1 MIIQVILNSLVLG
14 LTYVLMASGLTLVF
28 GIMRIVN
35 FTHGQMYMLGSF
47 VLYCLAEEAGLG
59 YFPSFFLACGTIALL
74 GVVIERGLLR
84 PFMKGPAVP
93 ILTLILGAMVF
104 LEGLASFLFGEVDK
118 TVQAPF
124 AGIMRLGPATL
135 PVERIVVMLTALA
148 IIFILYW
155 FIFWTKEGTAIRAGA
170 QDRNAALLQGISINR
185 CSTLVMALGSA
196 LAAAAGSILAP
207 LFMVNPYIGGTALF
221 KALIIITLGGMG
233 SIMGCALGGL
243 ILGFIEGF
251 GYTYLG
257 VWTEMIGFILVII
270 ILLIRPQGL
279 LGLPYDIAH

>member
-35 FTHGQMYMLGSF
+35 FTHGQMYMFGSF
-47 VLYCLAEEAGLG
+47 ILFYLSEIGGLG
-59 YFPSFFLACGTIALL
+59 YFPSFVLSCAAIALL
-74 GVVIERGLLR
+74 GVVIEKGLIR
-84 PFMKGPAVP
+84 PFMKGPPVP
-93 ILTLILGAMVF
+93 LLTVILGGLVF
-104 LEGLASFLFGEVDK
+104 LEGAASLIFGELDK

-124 AGIMRLGPATL
+124 TGIVRLGPATL
-135 PVERIVVMLTALA
+135 PVERIVVMLTAMV

-155 FIFWTKEGTAIRAGA
+155 FIFRTKEGTAIRAVA
-170 QDRNAALLQGISINR
+170 QERYAATLQGISINR
-185 CSTLVMALGSA
+185 CSMLVMAIGSA

-233 SIMGCALGGL
+233 SITGCALGGL

-251 GYTYLG
+251 GYAYLG
-257 VWTEMIGFILVII
+257 VWTEIIGFILVIM

-279 LGLPYDIAH
+279 LGLPYEIAH